1 MVGAGSGGRR
11 VTITAEVVVEVR
23 DAALLEREA
32 VAHIDA
38 VEFSL
43 DDEAG
48 TTVEQVRAGARDA
61 VRGDPLAA
69 LEILADPSAMVDSVA
84 GVHALQA
91 QYRVE
96 ENGSRLPDFASLF
109 ACDDQ
114 ARAEDAV
121 TPRTAA
127 VLWSVGQVL
136 ADFAYDDVVE
146 HGDDPV
152 STAADWS
159 VFDEFP
165 QATWGRDAVWR
176 RQAARSFDDLC
187 LDLETGRRP
196 VPRSRA
202 EELALRL
209 MVRHA
214 RAAVADEW
222 EGLETGFAAMPRHRN
237 DFDWALLGDDR
248 QDRDGAEDTW
258 HTPFPTADGRDP
270 RRPFRR

>member
-11 VTITAEVVVEVR
+11 VRITAEVVVEVR
-23 DAALLEREA
+23 DADVLERAA
-32 VAHIDA
+32 VAHVDA

-43 DDEAG
+43 DDGAG

-61 VRGDPLAA
+61 VRGDPIAA
-69 LEILADPSAMVDSVA
+69 LEILADPSAMVGSVA

-91 QYRVE
+91 EYRVE
-96 ENGSRLPDFASLF
+96 EDGNPLPDFAALF
-109 ACDDQ
+109 ACDDPTN
-114 ARAEDAV
+114 AV

-136 ADFAYDDVVE
+136 ANFAYDDVVE

-152 STAADWS
+152 SATATWS

-165 QATWGRDAVWR
+165 PVTWERDAVWR
-176 RQAARSFDDLC
+176 RQAARSFDDLS
-187 LDLETGRRP
+187 LDLETGHRP

-209 MVRHA
+209 MVTHA
-214 RAAVADEW
+214 RAAVADGW
-222 EGLETGFAAMPRHRN
+222 EDLESGFAAMPRHRN
-237 DFDWALLGDDR
+237 DFDWAPLVDTGL
-248 QDRDGAEDTW
+248 DGTEDVSGW
-258 HTPFPTADGRDP
+258 HTPFPTTDRRDP